1 MHSYTFKLL
10 VESLVE
16 GKGELTVIVTVLHA
30 ILGVRF
36 CVGIIIIPQTLK

>member
-16 GKGELTVIVTVLHA
+16 GKGELTVIVTVFMQYLE
-30 ILGVRF
+30 LDSVW
-36 CVGIIIIPQTLK
+36 V